1 MDLSKI
7 QVSSEQNEFNLKH
20 YQAEFILSRAR
31 HPAIFSAWGTGKDL
45 SAIAK
50 CLTLSAESPDNLG
63 LVLRAEYK
71 DLADSTIRDFVSYT
85 GIHVTSDGNATIE
98 NEDGRDSHIMFRH
111 IEQLNN
117 LQNINLGFFWINQA
131 EELPDATAFHLL
143 CGRLRRNVKQR
154 TGFVTKNANGHDW
167 AYKIWLEEFKNHQ
180 DYPCWQA
187 TTYDNAD
194 VLPEDYVK
202 SLKNLPENMY
212 KRFVLND
219 HSIAEGLVWPEFD
232 EPVHTQDSYEIP
244 SEWKVALGLDHGH
257 DHPTAVL
264 FGAVN
269 YDGKLIIYN
278 EHYEAGQLI
287 SYHAERIKQ
296 IEPDFDRLDQ
306 IIDHT
311 TRFKTMQTGNRVYSI
326 LESYGDYGF
335 HFRPSISDQF
345 AGIEF
350 VGELFKKRR
359 IVIFKDKCP
368 NLVREIKSW
377 KWKIPSRRDHY
388 TKEEPVRVGEDAC
401 KALIY
406 LASGHF
412 GATEKPKPK
421 PNENSV
427 DYYVKQCEK
436 EGLDMTD
443 D

>member
-1 MDLSKI
+1 MDLKANT
-7 QVSSEQNEFNLKH
+7 ETNDFNLKL

-45 SAIAK
+45 SAIGK
-50 CLTLSAESPDNLG
+50 SLKLSEESPDNLG
-63 LVLRAEYK
+63 LILRAEYK
-71 DLADSTIRDFVSYT
+71 DLADSTIRDFTSYT
-85 GIHVTSDGNATIE
+85 GINVNSDGNATIE
-98 NEDGRDSHIMFRH
+98 LEDGRKSHIMFRH

-117 LQNINLGFFWINQA
+117 LQNINLGWFWINQA
-131 EELPDATAFHLL
+131 EELQDATAFHLL
-143 CGRLRRNVKQR
+143 CGRLRRRVKQR

-167 AYKIWLEEFKNHQ
+167 AYNLWLEQFKGHE

-202 SLKNLPENMY
+202 SLKNLPERLY

-219 HSIAEGLVWPEFD
+219 HSVAEGLIWPEFD
-232 EPVHTQDSYEIP
+232 ESVHCSQSFEIP
-244 SEWKVALGLDHGH
+244 NEWKVALALDHGH

-269 YDGKLIIYN
+269 YDGALIIYN
-278 EHYEAGQLI
+278 EHYEAGKLI
-287 SYHAERIKQ
+287 SYHAEKIKQ
-296 IEPDFDRLDQ
+296 IESDFDRLDQ

-326 LESYGDYGF
+326 LEAYGDYGF
-335 HFRPSISDQF
+335 HFRPSISEQF
-345 AGIEF
+345 AGINF
-350 VGELFKKRR
+350 VGELFKTRR
-359 IVIFKDKCP
+359 IIIFADKCP

-377 KWKIPSRRDHY
+377 KWKKPSRLDQY
-388 TKEEPVRVGEDAC
+388 AKEEPVRVGEDAC

-412 GATEKPKPK
+412 EKTEKPQKPI
-421 PNENSV
+421 NENSV

-436 EGLDMTD
+436 EGMDLTD